1 MKKGHV
7 NVVAADEDHTARIMH
22 SSSDWHEL
30 KTRVAWILRF
40 KQILRYQVAKNKGH
54 EGQTSTQANTRLTVE
69 ELMRAE
75 IAIIKHAQESTFPDE
90 LSSAK
95 IKKSSVLYRLNP
107 FKMDGVLKVGGR
119 LENSRLSASLKHQ
132 IILPKKG
139 HVTDAVIRDMHERR
153 GHSGREHVLA
163 ALGRKYWIVDGN
175 SAVRRVL
182 SKCVRCRKLQSPPLT
197 QIMANLPAERTTAN
211 RSAFSQVG
219 TDFFGPFYVK
229 MGRRKQLKRYAVLF
243 SCLSSRAVHIE
254 VCESLDTSSF
264 IDALRRFQ
272 ARGGDQ
278 VR

>member
-1 MKKGHV
+1 
-7 NVVAADEDHTARIMH
+7 MH

-153 GHSGREHVLA
+153 GHSGREHVLSGSITSQVLDSGWQLSSPKS
-163 ALGRKYWIVDGN
+163 ALEVC
-175 SAVRRVL
+175 S
-182 SKCVRCRKLQSPPLT
+182 LQKTTVPSPLT
-197 QIMANLPAERTTAN
+197 QIMADLPAENDSKQERVQPSGDGFL
-211 RSAFSQVG
+211 RSI
-219 TDFFGPFYVK
+219 
-229 MGRRKQLKRYAVLF
+229 L
-243 SCLSSRAVHIE
+243 C
-254 VCESLDTSSF
+254 
-264 IDALRRFQ
+264 
-272 ARGGDQ
+272 
-278 VR
+278 